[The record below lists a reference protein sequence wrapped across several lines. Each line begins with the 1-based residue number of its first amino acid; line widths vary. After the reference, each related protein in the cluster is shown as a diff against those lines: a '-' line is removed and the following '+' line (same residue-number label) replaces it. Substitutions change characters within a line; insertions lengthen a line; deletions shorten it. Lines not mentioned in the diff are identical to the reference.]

1 MKVKITSCSNQSW
14 WYANDIG
21 KIFTVDK
28 VFDEDD
34 DYKVIDDKFSSCYIA
49 RENCEVVSEL
59 PNKPAGMNDKQ
70 LSLFIININSFTG
83 GIEKV
88 GGSVSD
94 LLYKNLDML
103 ETMSRN
109 GLEMRFVSHKVDK

>member
-21 KIFTVDK
+21 KIFAVDK

-70 LSLFIININSFTG
+70 LSLFIININNN
-83 GIEKV
+83 
-88 GGSVSD
+88 D
-94 LLYKNLDML
+94 
-103 ETMSRN
+103 
-109 GLEMRFVSHKVDK
+109 SHYDVEFIKININIDANQIRG